1 MIRVVLPTHLWRL
14 ADIAREVEIQVE
26 GTPTQGGAPT
36 IGALLDALETRY
48 PVLRGTIRDH
58 TTKVRRPFVRYF
70 ACGKD
75 WSLDSPETPLPEA
88 IVTGAEL
95 FRIVGAMSG
104 G

>member
-26 GTPTQGGAPT
+26 GTPTL
-36 IGALLDALETRY
+36 GALLDALETRY